1 MRYELASGECIHNLR
16 WDPVELPCY
25 CKITSCMS
33 KERMID
39 IHPQNG
45 EQTEDGKTLFLTN
58 DPRYSVTLK
67 PNMTSL
73 EISGELEILDSSEV
87 TDLAEKMLASK
98 KDQVAKLFMEQKKE
112 DALQSTIYL
121 DFGAGYSEET
131 RVYASKEDR
140 GNRLL
145 VHFELPDDRKI
156 TKLRWDPV
164 ETSCLC
170 TIKSI
175 RSNASDLQLEPLN
188 SEGKKQHADVF
199 LTNDPIYEIHT
210 KEEVRWLTIEAD
222 VQPIRPEYKLEKGES
237 YESE

>member
-1 MRYELASGECIHNLR
+1 M
-16 WDPVELPCY
+16 
-25 CKITSCMS
+25 
-33 KERMID
+33 
-39 IHPQNG
+39 
-45 EQTEDGKTLFLTN
+45 
-58 DPRYSVTLK
+58 
-67 PNMTSL
+67 
-73 EISGELEILDSSEV
+73 
-87 TDLAEKMLASK
+87 
-98 KDQVAKLFMEQKKE
+98 
-112 DALQSTIYL
+112 
-121 DFGAGYSEET
+121 
-131 RVYASKEDR
+131 
-140 GNRLL
+140 